1 MNTNVLLIE
10 RPELQSTQQ
19 RAVFGILTLVM
30 WAIWFYL
37 WLPLI
42 TLVGWYLGFD
52 LFADYILNLREDE
65 QWRDLLL
72 YGVVIVLSGMGLF
85 LWSQYNLSRFSGLDR
100 RAGAGKVE
108 NRALC
113 KRFKIDSGVL
123 MLMQHGKTVRI
134 CLDQKGSIKRV
145 DDLSFYTH
153 RN

>member
-10 RPELQSTQQ
+10 RPELQSTRQ

-52 LFADYILNLREDE
+52 LFADYILNLGENE
-65 QWRDLLL
+65 QWRDLLW
-72 YGVVIVLSGMGLF
+72 YGAVIVLSGMSLF
-85 LWSQYNLSRFSGLDR
+85 LWSQYNLSRFSGLER
-100 RAGAGKVE
+100 RTGSPQVG
-108 NRALC
+108 NHALC

-123 MLMQHGKTVRI
+123 MLMQHGKMVRI
-134 CLDQKGSIKRV
+134 CLDQEGSIKRV

-153 RN
+153 LN